1 MKCIILLIG
10 TVLFGHSSSTLAYT
24 SLIVSTSG
32 FGTSIHKP
40 ITRISPSDTLDRLRF
55 IRFSLEH
62 QSIQTF
68 QEQATLLN
76 PSKARPALLEEIE
89 FRISNDELQP
99 QDQRYDL
106 RFRPTNPLIRK
117 RTEELY
123 QNRKLQLQVD
133 ASKALEEE
141 VFERYELIINWI
153 ETQQALS
160 LVDERISLNQQ
171 RITWLKQ
178 YPGADF
184 FDAENFTEAHAD
196 VLKLWS
202 EKTDLELKLEYLYG
216 TIRSKMGDD
225 AFGEFIILWEQGN
238 NVHAEDIQAK
248 ILNPVNESLSQPLQV
263 YLAQLAVQETQI
275 EQDIERVNFDV
286 GFIQTEYFPNRT
298 NKSLVGISA
307 GISLPLFQRDR
318 AELMDLSIEEK
329 ERSQELLNE
338 QKKYTLE
345 QYYWKSH
352 VQLLLEKYIELQHLY
367 SQMNL
372 QEMQQTLQTLDDY
385 EPLKG
390 LEWQEMQ
397 LDWKEIDQ
405 QWYIELVKSYIGYL
419 SSTGLLSKEPIIDWL
434 DAESY

>member
-1 MKCIILLIG
+1 MKRIILLIG
-10 TVLFGHSSSTLAYT
+10 TILIVYISSTLIHA
-24 SLIVSTSG
+24 SLLVSTSG
-32 FGTSIHKP
+32 FGTSIQKS
-40 ITRISPSDTLDRLRF
+40 TTYISPLDTLDRLRF
-55 IRFSLEH
+55 IRLSLEH

-68 QEQATLLN
+68 QAQATLLN
-76 PSKARPALLEEIE
+76 PSKARPALVEEIE
-89 FRISNDELQP
+89 FRVSNDEFQL

-117 RTEELY
+117 KTEKLY
-123 QNRKLQLQVD
+123 QNRKLQLQAD

-141 VFERYELIINWI
+141 VLERYELIINWVA
-153 ETQQALS
+153 TQQALN
-160 LVDERISLNQQ
+160 LVEERISLNQQ
-171 RITWLKQ
+171 RISWLKQ

-184 FDAENFTEAHAD
+184 FDAKNFTEAHAD

-202 EKTDLELKLEYLYG
+202 DKTDLELKIEDLYR

-225 AFGEFIILWEQGN
+225 AIGEFIIPWEQGN
-238 NVHAEDIQAK
+238 NVHAKDIQAQ
-248 ILNPVNESLSQPLQV
+248 ILNPADESLWQPLQV

-275 EQDIERVNFDV
+275 EQDIEQVNFNV

-298 NKSLVGISA
+298 YKSLVGISA

-329 ERSQELLNE
+329 ERSLELMDE
-338 QKKYTLE
+338 QKQYTLE

-352 VQLLLEKYIELQHLY
+352 VQLLLKKYTELQHLY
-367 SQMNL
+367 AQMNL

-405 QWYIELVKSYIGYL
+405 QWYVELVKSYIGYL
-419 SSTGLLSKEPIIDWL
+419 SSTGLLSKEPMIDWL

>member
-10 TVLFGHSSSTLAYT
+10 PVLFGLCSSTLAST
-24 SLIVSTSG
+24 SPMVSTSV
-32 FGTSIHKP
+32 FGTP
-40 ITRISPSDTLDRLRF
+40 IQEQTTHISPLDTLDRLRF
-55 IRFSLEH
+55 IRLSLEH

-76 PSKARPALLEEIE
+76 PSKARPALVEEIE
-89 FRISNDELQP
+89 FRVSNDEFEP

-117 RTEELY
+117 KTEELY

-141 VFERYELIINWI
+141 VLERYELIINWI

-160 LVDERISLNQQ
+160 LVEERISLNQQ

-202 EKTDLELKLEYLYG
+202 EKTDLELKLKDLYG
-216 TIRSKMGDD
+216 RIRSKMGDD
-225 AFGEFIILWEQGN
+225 AIGEFIIPWEQGN
-238 NVHAEDIQAK
+238 NVHTQDIQAQ
-248 ILNPVNESLSQPLQV
+248 ILNPTDESLSQPLQV

-286 GFIQTEYFPNRT
+286 GFIQTEYFPNRM

-329 ERSQELLNE
+329 ERSLELLNE
-338 QKKYTLE
+338 QKQYTLE

-367 SQMNL
+367 AQMNL
-372 QEMQQTLQTLDDY
+372 QEMQQTLQALDDY

-419 SSTGLLSKEPIIDWL
+419 SSTGLLSKEPMIDWL

>member
-1 MKCIILLIG
+1 MKGIVLLIG
-10 TVLFGHSSSTLAYT
+10 SILLANSTPTLTHTPSNARVQTYG
-24 SLIVSTSG
+24 L
-32 FGTSIHKP
+32 SIQTEA
-40 ITRISPSDTLDRLRF
+40 TRINPLDTLDRLRF
-55 IRFSLEH
+55 IRLSLVH
-62 QSIQTF
+62 TSIQGI
-68 QEQATLLN
+68 QEQAGLLD
-76 PSKARPALLEEIE
+76 PSKARPAMLEEIE
-89 FRISNDELQP
+89 FRISNDEFQP

-123 QNRKLQLQVD
+123 KNRKLQLQAD

-141 VFERYELIINWI
+141 VLERYELIIAWI
-153 ETQQALS
+153 ETQHALS
-160 LVDERISLNQQ
+160 LVEERISINQQ
-171 RITWLKQ
+171 RISWLKE

-202 EKTDLELKLEYLYG
+202 KKTDLELKIDDLY
-216 TIRSKMGDD
+216 RSILAKVGGNASSDY
-225 AFGEFIILWEQGN
+225 IISWEQRN
-238 NVHAEDIQAK
+238 NLRAQDIQSHV
-248 ILNPVNESLSQPLQV
+248 LNPSEESLSQPLQV
-263 YLAQLAVQETQI
+263 YLAQLALQETRL

-318 AELMDLSIEEK
+318 AELMDLSLEEK
-329 ERSQELLNE
+329 ERSLELITQQN
-338 QKKYTLE
+338 QSTLE
-345 QYYWKSH
+345 EYYWKSH
-352 VQLLLEKYIELQHLY
+352 VQLLLEKYLELQHLY
-367 SQMNL
+367 AQMNL

-419 SSTGLLSKEPIIDWL
+419 SSTGLLSKEPMIDWL

>member
-40 ITRISPSDTLDRLRF
+40 NTQISPSDTLDRLRF
-55 IRFSLEH
+55 IRFSLVH

-99 QDQRYDL
+99 QEQRYDL

-225 AFGEFIILWEQGN
+225 AIGEFIIPWEQGN

-318 AELMDLSIEEK
+318 AELIDLSIEEK

>member
-89 FRISNDELQP
+89 FRISNDEFQP
-99 QDQRYDL
+99 QGQRYDL

-117 RTEELY
+117 KTEKLY

-329 ERSQELLNE
+329 ERSQELINE

>member
-1 MKCIILLIG
+1 MKRIILLIG
-10 TVLFGHSSSTLAYT
+10 TVLFAYCSSILAYS

-32 FGTSIHKP
+32 FGSFIQKP
-40 ITRISPSDTLDRLRF
+40 TTHISSSDTLDRLQF
-55 IRFSLEH
+55 IRLSLEH

-89 FRISNDELQP
+89 FRISNDEFQP

-106 RFRPTNPLIRK
+106 RFQPTNPLIRK
-117 RTEELY
+117 KTEELY
-123 QNRKLQLQVD
+123 KNRKLQLQVD
-133 ASKALEEE
+133 ATKALEEE
-141 VFERYELIINWI
+141 VLERYELIINWI
-153 ETQQALS
+153 ETQQALN
-160 LVDERISLNQQ
+160 LVNERISLNQQ

-184 FDAENFTEAHAD
+184 FDAENFTKAHAY

-202 EKTDLELKLEYLYG
+202 EKTDLELKIEDLYG
-216 TIRSKMGDD
+216 TIRSKLGDD
-225 AFGEFIILWEQGN
+225 AIGEFIISWEQGK
-238 NVHAEDIQAK
+238 NVHTQDIQAQ
-248 ILNPVNESLSQPLQV
+248 ILSPADESLSQPLQV

-275 EQDIERVNFDV
+275 EQEIERVNFDV

-298 NKSLVGISA
+298 NKSLLGISA

-329 ERSQELLNE
+329 ERSLELLNE
-338 QKKYTLE
+338 QKQYTLE

-352 VQLLLEKYIELQHLY
+352 VQLLLEKYKELQHLY
-367 SQMNL
+367 AQMNL

-405 QWYIELVKSYIGYL
+405 QWYIELVKSYVGYL
-419 SSTGLLSKEPIIDWL
+419 SSTGLLSKEPLIDWL

>member
-89 FRISNDELQP
+89 FRISNDEFQP
-99 QDQRYDL
+99 QGQRYDL

-117 RTEELY
+117 KTEKLY

-405 QWYIELVKSYIGYL
+405 QWYVELVKSYIGYL
-419 SSTGLLSKEPIIDWL
+419 SSTGLLSKEPMIDWL

>member
-1 MKCIILLIG
+1 MKRIILLIG
-10 TVLFGHSSSTLAYT
+10 TILFVYISSTLTHA
-24 SLIVSTSG
+24 SLLVSTSG
-32 FGTSIHKP
+32 FGTSIQKS
-40 ITRISPSDTLDRLRF
+40 TTYISPLDTLDRLRF
-55 IRFSLEH
+55 IRLSLEH
-62 QSIQTF
+62 QSIQSF
-68 QEQATLLN
+68 RERATLLD
-76 PSKARPALLEEIE
+76 PSKAQPALVEEIE
-89 FRISNDELQP
+89 FRVSNDEFQP

-117 RTEELY
+117 KTEKLY
-123 QNRKLQLQVD
+123 QNRKLQLQAD

-141 VFERYELIINWI
+141 VLERYELIITWI
-153 ETQQALS
+153 ETQQALN
-160 LVDERISLNQQ
+160 LVEERISLNQQ
-171 RITWLKQ
+171 RISWLKQ

-202 EKTDLELKLEYLYG
+202 DKTDLELKIEDLYR

-225 AFGEFIILWEQGN
+225 AIGEFIIPWEQGN
-238 NVHAEDIQAK
+238 NVHAQDIQAQ
-248 ILNPVNESLSQPLQV
+248 ILNPANESLSQPLQV

-275 EQDIERVNFDV
+275 EQEIERVNFDV
-286 GFIQTEYFPNRT
+286 GFIQTEYFPNRM

-318 AELMDLSIEEK
+318 AELMDLTIEEK
-329 ERSQELLNE
+329 ERSLDLLNE
-338 QKKYTLE
+338 QKQYTLE

-352 VQLLLEKYIELQHLY
+352 VQLLLEKYIELQHLHA
-367 SQMNL
+367 QMNL

-419 SSTGLLSKEPIIDWL
+419 SSTGLLSREPMIDWL

>member
-1 MKCIILLIG
+1 MKRIILLIG
-10 TVLFGHSSSTLAYT
+10 SILFTYISSSLAHA
-24 SLIVSTSG
+24 SLKVSIVE
-32 FGTSIHKP
+32 FGTSIQKP
-40 ITRISPSDTLDRLRF
+40 TTHISPSDTLDRLRF
-55 IRFSLEH
+55 IRLSLEH

-76 PSKARPALLEEIE
+76 PSKARQALMEEIE
-89 FRISNDELQP
+89 FRISNDEFQP

-106 RFRPTNPLIRK
+106 RFQPTNPLIRK
-117 RTEELY
+117 KTVELY
-123 QNRKLQLQVD
+123 KNRKLQLQAD

-141 VFERYELIINWI
+141 VLERYELIINWI

-160 LVDERISLNQQ
+160 LVEERISLNQQ
-171 RITWLKQ
+171 RLTWLKQ

-184 FDAENFTEAHAD
+184 FDAQNFTEAHAD

-202 EKTDLELKLEYLYG
+202 EKTHLELKIEDLYR

-225 AFGEFIILWEQGN
+225 AIGEFIIPWEKGN
-238 NVHAEDIQAK
+238 NVHTRDIQAQ
-248 ILNPVNESLSQPLQV
+248 ILNPANESLSQPLQV

-275 EQDIERVNFDV
+275 EQEIERVNFDV
-286 GFIQTEYFPNRT
+286 GFIQTEYFPNRM

-318 AELMDLSIEEK
+318 AELMDLTIEEK
-329 ERSQELLNE
+329 ERSLDLLNE
-338 QKKYTLE
+338 QKQYTLE

-352 VQLLLEKYIELQHLY
+352 VQLLLEKYIELQHLHA
-367 SQMNL
+367 QMNL

-405 QWYIELVKSYIGYL
+405 QWYIELLKSYIGYL
-419 SSTGLLSKEPIIDWL
+419 SSTGLLSKEPMIDWL

>member
-1 MKCIILLIG
+1 MKRIILLIG
-10 TVLFGHSSSTLAYT
+10 TILFVYISSTLAHA
-24 SLIVSTSG
+24 SPVISTSG
-32 FGTSIHKP
+32 FGTSIQKP
-40 ITRISPSDTLDRLRF
+40 TTHISPLDTLDRLRF
-55 IRFSLEH
+55 IRLSLEH

-76 PSKARPALLEEIE
+76 PSKARPALVEEIE
-89 FRISNDELQP
+89 FRVSNDEFQP

-117 RTEELY
+117 KTEELY
-123 QNRKLQLQVD
+123 QNRKLQLQAD

-141 VFERYELIINWI
+141 VLERYELIINWI
-153 ETQQALS
+153 ETQQALN
-160 LVDERISLNQQ
+160 LVEERISLNQQ
-171 RITWLKQ
+171 RISWLKQ

-202 EKTDLELKLEYLYG
+202 DKTDLELKIEDLYR

-225 AFGEFIILWEQGN
+225 AIGEFIIPWEQGN
-238 NVHAEDIQAK
+238 NVHAQDIQAQ
-248 ILNPVNESLSQPLQV
+248 ILNPTDKSLWQPLQV

-329 ERSQELLNE
+329 ERSLELLDE
-338 QKKYTLE
+338 QKQYTLE

-352 VQLLLEKYIELQHLY
+352 VQLLLKKYTELQHLY
-367 SQMNL
+367 AQMNL

-419 SSTGLLSKEPIIDWL
+419 SSTGLLSKEPMIDWL

>member
-1 MKCIILLIG
+1 MKRIILLIG
-10 TVLFGHSSSTLAYT
+10 TILFVYISSSLAPA
-24 SLIVSTSG
+24 SLLVSASG
-32 FGTSIHKP
+32 FGTSIQKP
-40 ITRISPSDTLDRLRF
+40 TTHISPLDTLDRLRF
-55 IRFSLEH
+55 IRLSLEH

-68 QEQATLLN
+68 QAQATLLN
-76 PSKARPALLEEIE
+76 PSKARPALVEEIE
-89 FRISNDELQP
+89 FRVSNDEFQP

-117 RTEELY
+117 KTVELY
-123 QNRKLQLQVD
+123 QNRKLQLQAD

-141 VFERYELIINWI
+141 VLERYELIINWI

-160 LVDERISLNQQ
+160 LVEERISLNQQ

-202 EKTDLELKLEYLYG
+202 KKTDLELKFEDLYR

-225 AFGEFIILWEQGN
+225 AIGEFIIPWEQGN
-238 NVHAEDIQAK
+238 NVHAKDIQAQ
-248 ILNPVNESLSQPLQV
+248 ILNPADESLWQPLQV

-329 ERSQELLNE
+329 ERSLELLDE
-338 QKKYTLE
+338 QKQYTLE

-352 VQLLLEKYIELQHLY
+352 VQLLLKKYTELQHLY
-367 SQMNL
+367 AQMNL

-419 SSTGLLSKEPIIDWL
+419 SSTGLLSKEPMIDWL

>member
-1 MKCIILLIG
+1 MKRIILLIG
-10 TVLFGHSSSTLAYT
+10 TILFVYISSSLAPA
-24 SLIVSTSG
+24 SLLVSASG
-32 FGTSIHKP
+32 FGTSIQKP
-40 ITRISPSDTLDRLRF
+40 TTHISPLDTLDRLRF
-55 IRFSLEH
+55 IRLSLEH

-68 QEQATLLN
+68 QAQATLLN
-76 PSKARPALLEEIE
+76 PSKARPALVEEIE
-89 FRISNDELQP
+89 FRVSNDEFQP

-117 RTEELY
+117 KTVELY
-123 QNRKLQLQVD
+123 QNRKLQLQAD

-141 VFERYELIINWI
+141 VLERYELIINWI

-160 LVDERISLNQQ
+160 LVEERISLNQQ

-202 EKTDLELKLEYLYG
+202 KKTDLELKFEDLYR

-225 AFGEFIILWEQGN
+225 AIGEFIIPWEQGN
-238 NVHAEDIQAK
+238 NVHAKDIQAQ
-248 ILNPVNESLSQPLQV
+248 ILNPADESLWQPLQV
-263 YLAQLAVQETQI
+263 YLAQLAVQEIQI

-298 NKSLVGISA
+298 YKSLVGISA

-329 ERSQELLNE
+329 ERSLELLDE
-338 QKKYTLE
+338 QKQSTLE

-352 VQLLLEKYIELQHLY
+352 VLLLLEKYLELQHLY
-367 SQMNL
+367 AQMNL

-405 QWYIELVKSYIGYL
+405 QWYVELVKSYIGYL
-419 SSTGLLSKEPIIDWL
+419 SSTGLLSKEPMIDWL

>member
-1 MKCIILLIG
+1 MKRIILLIG
-10 TVLFGHSSSTLAYT
+10 TILFVYISSTLAHA
-24 SLIVSTSG
+24 SPVISTSG
-32 FGTSIHKP
+32 FGTSIQKP
-40 ITRISPSDTLDRLRF
+40 TTHISPLDTLDRLRF
-55 IRFSLEH
+55 IRLSLEH
-62 QSIQTF
+62 QSIQSF
-68 QEQATLLN
+68 RERATLLD
-76 PSKARPALLEEIE
+76 PSKAQPALVEEIE
-89 FRISNDELQP
+89 FRVSNDEFQP

-117 RTEELY
+117 KTEELY
-123 QNRKLQLQVD
+123 QNRKLQLQAD

-141 VFERYELIINWI
+141 VLERYELIINWI
-153 ETQQALS
+153 ETQQALN
-160 LVDERISLNQQ
+160 LVEERIRLNQQ
-171 RITWLKQ
+171 RISWLKQ

-202 EKTDLELKLEYLYG
+202 DKTDLELKIEDLYR

-225 AFGEFIILWEQGN
+225 AIGEFIIPWEQGN
-238 NVHAEDIQAK
+238 NVHAQDIQAQ
-248 ILNPVNESLSQPLQV
+248 ILKPTDKSLWQPLQV

-329 ERSQELLNE
+329 ERSLELLDE
-338 QKKYTLE
+338 QKQHTLE

-352 VQLLLEKYIELQHLY
+352 VQLLLKKYTELQHLY
-367 SQMNL
+367 AQMNL

-419 SSTGLLSKEPIIDWL
+419 SSTGLLSKEPMIDWL

>member
-1 MKCIILLIG
+1 MKGVILLIG
-10 TVLFGHSSSTLAYT
+10 TILFLDTSSILAHTYEEA
-24 SLIVSTSG
+24 SIYRFV
-32 FGTSIHKP
+32 TSIQ
-40 ITRISPSDTLDRLRF
+40 TEDNRISSSDTLDRLEF
-55 IRFSLEH
+55 IRLSLEH
-62 QSIQTF
+62 QSIQTI
-68 QEQATLLN
+68 QEQVDLLD
-76 PSKARPALLEEIE
+76 PSKARPAMLEEIE
-89 FRISNDELQP
+89 FRFSNDEFQP
-99 QDQRYDL
+99 QDQRYDF
-106 RFRPTNPLIRK
+106 RIRPTNPLIRK
-117 RTEELY
+117 KTEELY
-123 QNRKLQLQVD
+123 QNRKLQLQAD

-153 ETQQALS
+153 ESQQALS
-160 LVDERISLNQQ
+160 LIEERITLNQQ
-171 RITWLKQ
+171 RITWLKK

-202 EKTDLELKLEYLYG
+202 EKTDLELKIEDLYR
-216 TIRSKMGDD
+216 TIRLKIGDD
-225 AFGEFIILWEQGN
+225 DIGEFIIPWEQGN
-238 NVHAEDIQAK
+238 NVHAQDIQAQ
-248 ILNPVNESLSQPLQV
+248 ILNPADESIWQPLQV

-286 GFIQTEYFPNRT
+286 GFIQTEYFPNKT
-298 NKSLVGISA
+298 SKSLVGISA
-307 GISLPLFQRDR
+307 GISLPLFHRDR

-329 ERSQELLNE
+329 ERSLELLDQ
-338 QKKYTLE
+338 QKQSTLE

-352 VQLLLEKYIELQHLY
+352 VQLLLEKYLELQHLY
-367 SQMNL
+367 AQMNL

-405 QWYIELVKSYIGYL
+405 QWYVELVKSYIGYL
-419 SSTGLLSKEPIIDWL
+419 SSTGLLSKEPMIDWL

>member
-1 MKCIILLIG
+1 MKRIILLIG
-10 TVLFGHSSSTLAYT
+10 TILIVYISSTLTHA
-24 SLIVSTSG
+24 SLLVSTSG

-76 PSKARPALLEEIE
+76 PSKAGPALLEEIE
-89 FRISNDELQP
+89 FRISNDEFQP
-99 QDQRYDL
+99 QGQRYDL

-117 RTEELY
+117 KTEKLY
-123 QNRKLQLQVD
+123 QNRKLQLQAD

-141 VFERYELIINWI
+141 VLERYELIINWVA
-153 ETQQALS
+153 TQQALN
-160 LVDERISLNQQ
+160 LVEERISLNQQ
-171 RITWLKQ
+171 RISWLKQ

-184 FDAENFTEAHAD
+184 FDAKNFTEAHAD

-202 EKTDLELKLEYLYG
+202 DKTDLELKIEDLYR

-225 AFGEFIILWEQGN
+225 AIGEFIIPWEQGN
-238 NVHAEDIQAK
+238 NVHAQDIQAQ
-248 ILNPVNESLSQPLQV
+248 ILNPADESLWQPLQV
-263 YLAQLAVQETQI
+263 YLAQLAVQEIQI

-329 ERSQELLNE
+329 ERSLELLDE
-338 QKKYTLE
+338 QKQYTLE

-352 VQLLLEKYIELQHLY
+352 VQLLLKKYTELQHLY
-367 SQMNL
+367 AQMNL

-419 SSTGLLSKEPIIDWL
+419 SSTGLLSKEPMIDWL

>member
-1 MKCIILLIG
+1 MKRIILLIG
-10 TVLFGHSSSTLAYT
+10 TILIVYISSTLTHA
-24 SLIVSTSG
+24 SLLVSTSG
-32 FGTSIHKP
+32 FGTSIQKS
-40 ITRISPSDTLDRLRF
+40 TTYISPLDTLDRLRF
-55 IRFSLEH
+55 IRLSLEH
-62 QSIQTF
+62 QSIQSF
-68 QEQATLLN
+68 REQATLLD
-76 PSKARPALLEEIE
+76 PSKVQPALLEEIE
-89 FRISNDELQP
+89 FRISNDEFQP

-117 RTEELY
+117 KTEELY
-123 QNRKLQLQVD
+123 QNRKLQLQAD

-141 VFERYELIINWI
+141 VLERYELIINWI
-153 ETQQALS
+153 ETQQALN
-160 LVDERISLNQQ
+160 LVEERISLNQQ
-171 RITWLKQ
+171 RISWLKE

-202 EKTDLELKLEYLYG
+202 DKTDLELKIEDLYG

-225 AFGEFIILWEQGN
+225 AIGELIIPWEQGN
-238 NVHAEDIQAK
+238 NVHAQDIQAQ
-248 ILNPVNESLSQPLQV
+248 ILNPADESLWQPLQV

-318 AELMDLSIEEK
+318 AELMDLTIEEK
-329 ERSQELLNE
+329 ERSLDLLNE
-338 QKKYTLE
+338 QKQYTLE

-352 VQLLLEKYIELQHLY
+352 VELLLEKYIELQHLY
-367 SQMNL
+367 AQMNL

-419 SSTGLLSKEPIIDWL
+419 SSTGLLSKEPMIDWL

>member
-1 MKCIILLIG
+1 MKRIILLIG
-10 TVLFGHSSSTLAYT
+10 TVLFAYCSSILAYS

-32 FGTSIHKP
+32 FGSFIQKP
-40 ITRISPSDTLDRLRF
+40 TTHISSSDTLDRLQF
-55 IRFSLEH
+55 IRLSLEH

-76 PSKARPALLEEIE
+76 PSKARPALVEEIE
-89 FRISNDELQP
+89 FRVSNDEFQP

-117 RTEELY
+117 KTEELY
-123 QNRKLQLQVD
+123 QNRKLQLQAD

-141 VFERYELIINWI
+141 VLERYELIINWI
-153 ETQQALS
+153 ETQQALN
-160 LVDERISLNQQ
+160 LVEERIRLNQQ
-171 RITWLKQ
+171 RISWLKQ

-202 EKTDLELKLEYLYG
+202 DKTDLELKIEDLYG

-225 AFGEFIILWEQGN
+225 AIGELIIPWEQGN
-238 NVHAEDIQAK
+238 NVHAQDIQAQ
-248 ILNPVNESLSQPLQV
+248 ILNPADESLWQPLQV

-318 AELMDLSIEEK
+318 AELMDLTIEEK
-329 ERSQELLNE
+329 ERSLDLLNE
-338 QKKYTLE
+338 QKQYTLE

-367 SQMNL
+367 AQMNL

-419 SSTGLLSKEPIIDWL
+419 SSTGLLSKEPMIDWL

>member
-89 FRISNDELQP
+89 FRISNDEFQP
-99 QDQRYDL
+99 QGQRYDL

-225 AFGEFIILWEQGN
+225 AIGEFIIPWEQGN